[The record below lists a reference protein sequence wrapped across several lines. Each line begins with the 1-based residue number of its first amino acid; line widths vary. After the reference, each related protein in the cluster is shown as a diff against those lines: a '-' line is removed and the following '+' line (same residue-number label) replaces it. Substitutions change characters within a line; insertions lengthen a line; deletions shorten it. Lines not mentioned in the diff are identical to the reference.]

1 MCGCFD
7 LFLFAISLFMY
18 PDFPGSFHTST
29 LQQGTRNER
38 RVHAGVSLSSA
49 SDFLEVESSP
59 IAVFAIMIFCPFMVF
74 RRRKLKFILSLKKKK
89 KSVLKNL
96 SCDFFWFE

>member
-1 MCGCFD
+1 
-7 LFLFAISLFMY
+7 MY

-74 RRRKLKFILSLKKKK
+74 RARRRKLKFILSLKKKK
-89 KSVLKNL
+89 KE
-96 SCDFFWFE
+96 CP